1 MNIYTEIDERQK
13 VEALDILEK
22 LLNNESVK
30 RWDAL
35 QRRFL
40 IRQIMDKTDKYDE
53 IEHELNLIIDMAKE
67 SL

>member
-13 VEALDILEK
+13 REALEILEK
-22 LLNNESVK
+22 LLNNESVN
-30 RWDAL
+30 RWDVL

-40 IRQIMDKTDKYDE
+40 IRGIMDKTDKYDE